1 VLISVVRTRRQALTS
16 AARRM
21 ELRSLFVAV
30 TFVTLL
36 MSHIGDCNQEKELY
50 DSILGYKSTY
60 NKLSRPVARPI
71 DKLWINIDIK
81 LTGIADLN
89 EKDQVLSTSFW
100 IHQEWNDSSLSWRPE
115 DFGGISE
122 IKVPADMV
130 WKPDMV
136 IYNNADGD
144 YDIVILTHVLLHS
157 TGLVEW
163 DAPTVYISSCDIDME
178 YFPFDE
184 QKCKFKLGSWT
195 FDGNQVDYNHIRFLP
210 GAMEEKKVVE
220 SAIDLSEYSSSG
232 AWDLMS
238 TTAIKTYFYYPCCAE
253 PYPDITYYIT
263 IRRKTLYYA
272 VNLIIPCIGIAL
284 LTSLVFYLPTDGG
297 ERVGLGINIL
307 LALMVFLVL
316 LADNTPP
323 TSIAIPLIT
332 RYLVLVMLLCTLA
345 LCLTIFTCNL
355 HLRTGDSHTLP
366 KWMQFL
372 FIKFFPKYL
381 GLKARNDDEEEEEEE
396 EDMRKPSAF
405 TGAKYPPLLE
415 GILEDITFVA
425 NDYRENGKSG
435 DVASDWQYVAMVM
448 DRLFFILF
456 TIVGLAATVVLF
468 TNIPTMWDGA
478 KPIG

>member
-1 VLISVVRTRRQALTS
+1 
-16 AARRM
+16 M
-21 ELRSLFVAV
+21 
-30 TFVTLL
+30 
-36 MSHIGDCNQEKELY
+36 KELY

-60 NKLSRPVARPI
+60 NKLSRPVSTPSE
-71 DKLWINIDIK
+71 KLWVNIDIQ
-81 LTGIADLN
+81 LTGIADVD
-89 EKDQVLSTSFW
+89 EKNQVLSTSFW

-115 DFGGISE
+115 DFGGIAS
-122 IKVPADMV
+122 IKVPADLV

-144 YDIVILTHVLLHS
+144 YDIVILTHVQVHS

-163 DAPTVYISSCDIDME
+163 DAPTVYLSSCDIAME
-178 YFPFDE
+178 FFPFDE
-184 QKCKFKLGSWT
+184 QTCKFKLGSWT
-195 FDGNQVDYNHIRFLP
+195 YDGNQVDYNHIRFPL
-210 GAMEEKKVVE
+210 GGMEEKVVVN

-232 AWDLMS
+232 AWDLMD
-238 TTAIKTYFYYPCCAE
+238 TTAIKTYFFYPCCAE
-253 PYPDITYYIT
+253 PYPDITYYIK
-263 IRRKTLYYA
+263 IRRKTLFYA

-355 HLRTGDSHTLP
+355 HLRSGDTHALP
-366 KWMQFL
+366 NWMRFL
-372 FIKFFPKYL
+372 FIKFFPKFL
-381 GLKARNDDEEEEEEE
+381 GIKARNDEEEEEEE
-396 EDMRKPSAF
+396 DNANETANKPNI

-415 GILEDITFVA
+415 GILEDISFVA
-425 NDYRENGKSG
+425 DDYRENGKSG
-435 DVASDWQYVAMVM
+435 DDASDWQYVAMVM
-448 DRLFFILF
+448 DRIFFIFF
-456 TIVGLAATVVLF
+456 TLVGLLATIVLF
-468 TNIPTMWDGA
+468 TNIPTLWDGA
-478 KPIG
+478 VPIG

>member
-1 VLISVVRTRRQALTS
+1 MALRGKRALFTCLLTLIFASGFLVQT
-16 AARRM
+16 
-21 ELRSLFVAV
+21 
-30 TFVTLL
+30 
-36 MSHIGDCNQEKELY
+36 GNCNQMKELF

-60 NKLSRPVARPI
+60 NKLSRPVRMPSE
-71 DKLWINIDIK
+71 KLWINIDIK
-81 LTGIADLN
+81 LTGIADVD
-89 EKDQVLSTSFW
+89 EKNQVLSTSFW

-115 DFGGISE
+115 DFGGIES
-122 IKVPADMV
+122 IRVPADMV

-136 IYNNADGD
+136 LYNNADGD
-144 YDIVILTHVLLHS
+144 YDIVILTHVQVHS
-157 TGLVEW
+157 NGKIEW
-163 DAPTVYISSCDIDME
+163 DAPTVYISSCDIAME

-184 QKCKFKLGSWT
+184 QTCKFKLGSWT
-195 FDGNQVDYNHIRFLP
+195 FDGNQVDYNHIRFPL
-210 GAMEEKKVVE
+210 GGMEGGMKVE
-220 SAIDLSEYSSSG
+220 SAIDLSEYSPSG
-232 AWDLMS
+232 AWDLMD

-253 PYPDITYYIT
+253 PYPDITYYIR

-355 HLRTGDSHTLP
+355 HLRSGDTHTLP
-366 KWMQFL
+366 KWMRFL

-381 GLKARNDDEEEEEEE
+381 GIKARNDEEEEEAGGDDNSNELSPN
-396 EDMRKPSAF
+396 RPANFGTKF
-405 TGAKYPPLLE
+405 PPLLE

-435 DVASDWQYVAMVM
+435 DDVSDWQYVAMVM
-448 DRLFFILF
+448 DRIFFIFF
-456 TIVGLAATVVLF
+456 TLIGLGATTVLF
-468 TNIPTMWDGA
+468 TNIPTLWDGA
-478 KPIG
+478 TPIGV

>member
-1 VLISVVRTRRQALTS
+1 MAYWKVIVCVIFAAAVLLP
-16 AARRM
+16 AAK
-21 ELRSLFVAV
+21 S
-30 TFVTLL
+30 
-36 MSHIGDCNQEKELY
+36 NQMKELY

-60 NKLSRPVARPI
+60 NKLSRPVAVPT

-89 EKDQVLSTSFW
+89 EKDQILTTSFW

-115 DFGGISE
+115 DFGGISS

-136 IYNNADGD
+136 IYNNADG
-144 YDIVILTHVLLHS
+144 YYEIVILTHVQLHS
-157 TGLVEW
+157 TGKVEW
-163 DAPTVYISSCDIDME
+163 DAPTVYISSCDIAME

-184 QKCKFKLGSWT
+184 QTCKFKIGSWT
-195 FDGNQVDYNHIRFLP
+195 YDGNQVDYNHMRFEL
-210 GAMEEKKVVE
+210 GEMKEADLVE
-220 SAIDLSEYSSSG
+220 DAIDLSEYASSG
-232 AWDLMS
+232 AWDLMK
-238 TTAIKTYFYYPCCAE
+238 TTAIKTYFYYPCCPE

-323 TSIAIPLIT
+323 TSLAIPLIT

-355 HLRTGDSHTLP
+355 HLRSGDTHTLP
-366 KWMQFL
+366 NWMRFL

-381 GLKARNDDEEEEEEE
+381 GIKARSDDEEEEEEG
-396 EDMRKPSAF
+396 DKPATKPASF

-415 GILEDITFVA
+415 GILEDITYVA

-435 DVASDWQYVAMVM
+435 DDASDWQYVAMVM
-448 DRLFFILF
+448 DRLFFIFF
-456 TIVGLAATVVLF
+456 TLIGLLSTIVLF
-468 TNIPTMWDGA
+468 TNIPTLWDGA
-478 KPIG
+478 TPIG

>member
-1 VLISVVRTRRQALTS
+1 
-16 AARRM
+16 M
-21 ELRSLFVAV
+21 
-30 TFVTLL
+30 
-36 MSHIGDCNQEKELY
+36 KELY

-60 NKLSRPVARPI
+60 NKLSRPVSTPSE
-71 DKLWINIDIK
+71 KLWINLDIK
-81 LTGIADLN
+81 LTGIADLD
-89 EKDQVLSTSFW
+89 EKNQVFTTSFW

-115 DFGGISE
+115 DFGGISN

-144 YDIVILTHVLLHS
+144 YEIVILTHVLVHS

-163 DAPTVYISSCDIDME
+163 DAPTVYISSCDIAME

-184 QKCKFKLGSWT
+184 QTCKFKLGSWT
-195 FDGNQVDYNHIRFLP
+195 YDGNQVDYNHVRFVQGDMLP
-210 GAMEEKKVVE
+210 DLVVQN
-220 SAIDLSEYSSSG
+220 AIDLSEYSSSG
-232 AWDLMS
+232 SWDLMN

-253 PYPDITYYIT
+253 PYPDITYYVT

-355 HLRTGDSHTLP
+355 HLRSGDTHALP
-366 KWMQFL
+366 NWMRFL
-372 FIKFFPKYL
+372 FIKFFPKFL
-381 GLKARNDDEEEEEEE
+381 GIKPRNDDEEEEEKGEPV
-396 EDMRKPSAF
+396 EDTVSKPMPLMAP
-405 TGAKYPPLLE
+405 KYPPLLE
-415 GILEDITFVA
+415 GILEDIAFVA

-435 DVASDWQYVAMVM
+435 DDASDWQYVAMVM
-448 DRLFFILF
+448 DRLFFIFF
-456 TIVGLAATVVLF
+456 TLIGLIATIVLF
-468 TNIPTMWDGA
+468 TNIPTMWDNA